1 MNLLNQKGIDKWQG
15 VGVYPTPFNLLDD
28 FSEFVLSK
36 VSKRMNSKNNSIE
49 LLDIFSGDGRIGK
62 SVSEIIRSK
71 NGVNTNVTFIEAMR
85 TSLKLIKP
93 KPNFTILHQN
103 VFEIKSTKKY
113 DIVVSNPPYLVLNS
127 NTSESLGIDWNF
139 AKKYSKNLYAL
150 SILKGLE
157 MCSDDGALVVI
168 APFGYLRGYESIKF
182 KEKIEEECS
191 EVIIKASPLR
201 TLFEGVN
208 QDIGFQCFYKR
219 SKGDKS
225 PTYWSFGYNGHEA
238 SEIKEQINVQV
249 KNHDR
254 SRSKMKVRVG
264 PIVWNRSKEHLIGFN
279 KNQTNCVLVYGANI
293 RHDGELDLKVK
304 KLSNRQFI
312 KSSGMSNGDFI
323 KKNAILLRRTL
334 RGSPGNWIVDS
345 TVIMEKE
352 QAYTAEN
359 HVIVVELEENNTFKE
374 LDSIRRIL
382 CNRIEDYYS
391 ISGSP
396 TISTKIVE
404 LLSRN
409 IR

>member
-15 VGVYPTPFNLLDD
+15 VGVYPTPFNLLDE

-36 VSKRMNSKNNSIE
+36 ISRKMNPKNNPIE

-62 SVSEIIRSK
+62 SVSKIIESRS
-71 NGVNTNVTFIEAMR
+71 GVNVNVTFIEAMIAP
-85 TSLKLIKP
+85 LELIER
-93 KPNFTILHQN
+93 KPNFTILNQN
-103 VFEIKSTKKY
+103 VFESKLSKKY
-113 DIVVSNPPYLVLNS
+113 ELVVSNPPYLVLNS
-127 NTSESLGIDWNF
+127 NTSESLGIDWDL

-157 MCSDDGALVVI
+157 MCSDNGVLVVI
-168 APFGYLRGYESIKF
+168 APFGYLRGYESFKF

-238 SEIKEQINVQV
+238 SEIKKQINIQPL
-249 KNHDR
+249 NSNG
-254 SRSKMKVRVG
+254 SRSKLKVRVG
-264 PIVWNRSKEHLIGFN
+264 PIVWNRSKDHLIGLD
-279 KNQTNCVLVYGANI
+279 KKETNCALIYGANI
-293 RHDGELDLKVK
+293 RHNGELDLNVK

-312 KSSGMSNGDFI
+312 KSSGMSNGDLI
-323 KKNAILLRRTL
+323 KENAILIRRTL
-334 RGSPGNWIVDS
+334 RGSPGKWIVDS
-345 TVIMEKE
+345 TIIMDRK
-352 QAYTAEN
+352 QAFTAEN
-359 HVIVVELEENNTFKE
+359 HVIVVELKEANTYEE
-374 LDSIRRIL
+374 LDSFRRIL
-382 CNRIEDYYS
+382 CERIEDYYS

-404 LLSRN
+404 SISRN
-409 IR
+409 I